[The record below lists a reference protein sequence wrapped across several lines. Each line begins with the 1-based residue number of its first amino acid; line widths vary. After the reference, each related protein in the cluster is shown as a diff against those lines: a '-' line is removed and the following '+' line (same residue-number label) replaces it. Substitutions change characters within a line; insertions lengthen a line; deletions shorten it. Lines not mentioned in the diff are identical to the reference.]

1 MQLKKISLS
10 LNPYDYSSIRQ
21 KNKDDTQTFAG
32 LILRG
37 HTLDE
42 YGCPRVPS
50 TVNPS
55 RQRVMQSAVNR
66 LVRSIYSINGATELL
81 LQSDN
86 IASVREKVNNEIG
99 RFRNLG
105 EGEEQRHNNAVEKR
119 KVEKHYTDQ
128 AAAIEKEKPK
138 DEKEPLEIGSDL
150 KNLTPEEIASYTA
163 AFRHMAEKRR
173 AIAQA
178 FKIAP
183 HINTFGF
190 AGLLMSGPQIYIP
203 WVLTTDGIGLKSPKR
218 NDRLAAL
225 TLLELE
231 VDATAREFKIATEE
245 TDRNGAFL
253 LFNYDDAI
261 NSISSVIDALL
272 QEKIGTNDPDVSI
285 KNRAERLKENARE
298 LENILLAKRGKKV
311 NEGTSIILPNFNSEN
326 N

>member
-21 KNKDDTQTFAG
+21 RNKDDTQTFAG

-37 HTLDE
+37 HTLDG

-55 RQRVMQSAVNR
+55 KQRFMQSAVNR

-86 IASVREKVNNEIG
+86 IASVREKVNIEIG

-105 EGEEQRHNNAVEKR
+105 EGEEQRHSNAVEKR
-119 KVEKHYTDQ
+119 KVEKHYADQ
-128 AAAIEKEKPK
+128 AAAIEKEKPE

-150 KNLTPEEIASYTA
+150 KDLTPEEIASYTT
-163 AFRHMAEKRR
+163 AFKYMAEKRR
-173 AIAQA
+173 AFAQA
-178 FKIAP
+178 VKISP

-203 WVLTTDGIGLKSPKR
+203 WVLTTDGIGLKSPRR

-225 TLLELE
+225 TLLEIE
-231 VDATAREFKIATEE
+231 VDATAREFRITTEE
-245 TDRNGAFL
+245 PDKSGTFL

-261 NSISSVIDALL
+261 NSTSSVIDALS
-272 QEKIGTNDPDVSI
+272 QENIGASDPDVGI
-285 KNRAERLKENARE
+285 KNRAERLKDNARE
-298 LENILLAKRGKKV
+298 LENILMAKRGKKI
-311 NEGTSIILPNFNSEN
+311 NKGTSIIWPNFNSGSN
-326 N
+326 